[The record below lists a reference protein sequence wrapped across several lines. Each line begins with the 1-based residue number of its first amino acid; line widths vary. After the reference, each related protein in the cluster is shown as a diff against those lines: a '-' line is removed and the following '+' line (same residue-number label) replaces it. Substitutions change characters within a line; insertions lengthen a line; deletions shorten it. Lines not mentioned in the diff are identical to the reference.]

1 MLYLLISFSFG
12 NNAPTN
18 ALGREVFPN
27 TPKSDASLP
36 DTASKALLRQIDEAC
51 GKREERMGREG
62 KGREGKTNA
71 NYGANRAGKAVGKKS
86 WGEETRR
93 EGEREKEQEGLAPS
107 LRLGEGW
114 PVMGMSFGQNKGPS
128 G

>member
-1 MLYLLISFSFG
+1 MRL
-12 NNAPTN
+12 A
-18 ALGREVFPN
+18 
-27 TPKSDASLP
+27 
-36 DTASKALLRQIDEAC
+36 
-51 GKREERMGREG
+51 GKEKNGREG

-114 PVMGMSFGQNKGPS
+114 SAVRMSSGKTKGRP

>member
-51 GKREERMGREG
+51 GKREEGGEEANDPIMERPGGYRM
-62 KGREGKTNA
+62 
-71 NYGANRAGKAVGKKS
+71 KKKL
-86 WGEETRR
+86 GEEETREGGKA
-93 EGEREKEQEGLAPS
+93 EGERAGGACA
-107 LRLGEGW
+107 
-114 PVMGMSFGQNKGPS
+114 
-128 G
+128 

>member
-1 MLYLLISFSFG
+1 MPL
-12 NNAPTN
+12 
-18 ALGREVFPN
+18 
-27 TPKSDASLP
+27 
-36 DTASKALLRQIDEAC
+36 
-51 GKREERMGREG
+51 EG
-62 KGREGKTNA
+62 KYFPTRLKVMHHFRTQHLKPFFGKSMRLAGKEKNGREGKTNA

-114 PVMGMSFGQNKGPS
+114 SAVRMGFGQNKGPS
-128 G
+128 WIGRPFGNKVLALFYFPT